1 MKVEVLVAPEY
12 VEPEAKIKTNQITAT
27 IEKAVELL
35 EKEDFAG
42 KIPINQGKEIRLLE
56 KSSIHLVRTE
66 VGKVIVYDADG
77 KWYESKTT
85 LMDFEKILGG
95 DFIRISKSTIV
106 NVTAIQAVRASYS
119 GTLDIFMDNGQ
130 EDTISRKYK
139 SCFKKKL
146 GV

>member
-12 VEPEAKIKTNQITAT
+12 AEPVAKIKTNQLTAT
-27 IEKAVELL
+27 IEKAVEIL
-35 EKEDFAG
+35 EKEEFDG
-42 KIPINQGKEIRLLE
+42 KIPIYQGKEIRLLE

-106 NVTAIQAVRASYS
+106 NITAIQSVRASYS

-139 SCFKKKL
+139 SSFKKKL